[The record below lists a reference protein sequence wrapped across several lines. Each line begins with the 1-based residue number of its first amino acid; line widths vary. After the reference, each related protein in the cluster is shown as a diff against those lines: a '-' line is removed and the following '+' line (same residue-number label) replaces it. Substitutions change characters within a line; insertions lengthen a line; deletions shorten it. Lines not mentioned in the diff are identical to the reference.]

1 MLARWAGAL
10 TLGVL
15 VGAFGTVVH
24 RTAVPWGIAV
34 CLAFVLA
41 SGMLARAW
49 CALAGLLAYGL
60 GWVAAVQVLSLAG
73 PGGDVLVP
81 GGQPIGYVWV
91 GAGMLMVA
99 AAAFAPAR
107 WFRDTPPDAGE

>member
-1 MLARWAGAL
+1 MRWVGAL
-10 TLGVL
+10 ALGVL

-24 RTAVPWGIAV
+24 RTAVPWGIAA

-41 SGMLARAW
+41 SGVLARAW
-49 CALAGLLAYGL
+49 AQMAGLAAYGL
-60 GWVAAVQVLSLAG
+60 GWVAVVQVLSLAG

-81 GGQPIGYVWV
+81 GGQPIGYAWV

-107 WFRDTPPDAGE
+107 WFSDEPPAA